1 MSTRSQQKVTFQH
14 FLPPGGLS
22 GKQSDLAGSSSAAA
36 TKTTAAAARRPAAA
50 VAVFVAESRSLCAR
64 GGNGAPTENKSLAS
78 YKNILM
84 NSSAARAKDSSIN
97 NNNNIVS
104 NNNINKITN
113 NNNNSIT
120 SVTNNN
126 NNNNNNSITSVTNNN
141 NNNNNL
147 SLKSSNATITTTV
160 PTTATNSD
168 SAIKCRKTGSEGMA
182 SGGSLGTAGQLI
194 GAGGGGLR
202 CTPRVSV
209 HRTTNRTFNN
219 LPLMQVGQ

>member
-1 MSTRSQQKVTFQH
+1 MKCSFSRSKMSTRSQQKVTFQH

-50 VAVFVAESRSLCAR
+50 TAVFVAESRSLCAR

-126 NNNNNNSITSVTNNN
+126 NN
-141 NNNNNL
+141 L

-209 HRTTNRTFNN
+209 HRASNRTFNN

>member
-50 VAVFVAESRSLCAR
+50 TAVFVAESRSLCAR

-120 SVTNNN
+120 SVT
-126 NNNNNNSITSVTNNN
+126 NN

>member
-1 MSTRSQQKVTFQH
+1 MKCSFSRSKMSTRSQQKVTFQH

-50 VAVFVAESRSLCAR
+50 TAVFVAESRSLCAR

-126 NNNNNNSITSVTNNN
+126 NN
-141 NNNNNL
+141 L

-209 HRTTNRTFNN
+209 HRTSNRTFNN
-219 LPLMQVGQ
+219 LPLMQVRQ